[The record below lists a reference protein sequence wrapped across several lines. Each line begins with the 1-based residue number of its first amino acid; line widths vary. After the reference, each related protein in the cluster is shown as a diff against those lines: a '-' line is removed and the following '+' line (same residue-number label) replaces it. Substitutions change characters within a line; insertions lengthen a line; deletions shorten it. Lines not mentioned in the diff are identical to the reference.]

1 MGDKNTD
8 FREHRI
14 TSQDGLGLYVRD
26 YGNAASSATVVL
38 CLAGLTR
45 NSRDFHA
52 LALHLCGQRRV
63 LSLDYRGRGRS
74 DYDYDWR
81 NYIPITYVNDVR
93 HVLAALGVQR
103 AFVVGTSLGGII
115 AMAMAAAIPTS
126 LAGAL
131 LNDVGPE
138 IEAAGLTKII
148 KYMRAE
154 MPLRDWDAAVAR
166 LKTFFPDRPAQDE
179 EDWLRMARGT
189 YRKCNNGDIVYDWDD
204 AILKPILATAG
215 NTVNLWQLFLAL
227 GKVPLVAVRGGLS
240 DILSEP
246 TFRRMAKVMPGLI
259 QVTVAGV
266 GHAPTLSEPE
276 VLEVLDGKL
285 AVADRTGH

>member
-1 MGDKNTD
+1 
-8 FREHRI
+8 
-14 TSQDGLGLYVRD
+14 
-26 YGNAASSATVVL
+26 
-38 CLAGLTR
+38 
-45 NSRDFHA
+45 
-52 LALHLCGQRRV
+52 
-63 LSLDYRGRGRS
+63 
-74 DYDYDWR
+74 
-81 NYIPITYVNDVR
+81 
-93 HVLAALGVQR
+93 
-103 AFVVGTSLGGII
+103 
-115 AMAMAAAIPTS
+115 MAMAAAMPTS

-148 KYMRAE
+148 KFTRAE
-154 MPLRDWDAAVAR
+154 MPLQDWDAAVAR
-166 LKTFFPDRPAQDE
+166 LKTFFPNRLAQDK
-179 EDWLRMARGT
+179 EDWLRMAQGT
-189 YRKCNNGDIVYDWDD
+189 YRKRNDGAIVYDWDD
-204 AILKPILATAG
+204 AILKPILAAASD
-215 NTVNLWQLFLAL
+215 TVDLWPLFLAL

-246 TFRRMAKVMPGLI
+246 TFRRMAKVMPGLA

>member
-1 MGDKNTD
+1 MGETNTD
-8 FREHRI
+8 FSEHRI
-14 TSQDGLGLYVRD
+14 RSQDGLGLYVRD
-26 YGNAASSATVVL
+26 YGSAANSATVVL
-38 CLAGLTR
+38 CLPGLTR
-45 NSRDFHA
+45 NSNDFHA

-74 DYDYDWR
+74 DYDHDWR
-81 NYIPITYVNDVR
+81 HYIPVTYVNDVR

-115 AMAMAAAIPTS
+115 AMAMAAAMPTS

-138 IEAAGLTKII
+138 ISAAGLTKII
-148 KYMRAE
+148 KYMQAE

-166 LKTFFPDRPAQDE
+166 LKTFFPDRLAQDE
-179 EDWLRMARGT
+179 EDWLQMARGT
-189 YRKCNNGDIVYDWDD
+189 YRRRNDGAIVYDWDE
-204 AILKPILATAG
+204 AILKPILS
-215 NTVNLWQLFLAL
+215 TVSHKIDLWPLFLAL

-246 TFRRMAKVMPGLI
+246 TFHRMAKVMPRLT

-266 GHAPTLSEPE
+266 GHAPTLNETE